1 MACVC
6 QPGHNTRVPS
16 AVSQSHVFS
25 VFVLFS
31 YTNEASVPKEGTG
44 GRGAGE
50 GKRREGEGGGRGN
63 QGLLLLTE
71 LHLDG
76 LYGALFVT

>member
-1 MACVC
+1 MACVS
-6 QPGHNTRVPS
+6 QLGHNTRVSS
-16 AVSQSHVFS
+16 AASQSHVFS

-50 GKRREGEGGGRGN
+50 RKRRGGVG
-63 QGLLLLTE
+63 
-71 LHLDG
+71 
-76 LYGALFVT
+76 GAEAIRDYCY

>member
-1 MACVC
+1 MMGAESKQGEMSIFVQTVPLTKAEPWRVCVC
-6 QPGHNTRVPS
+6 QPGHNTRVSS

-44 GRGAGE
+44 WGE
-50 GKRREGEGGGRGN
+50 GRR
-63 QGLLLLTE
+63 
-71 LHLDG
+71 
-76 LYGALFVT
+76 

>member
-1 MACVC
+1 MACAC
-6 QPGHNTRVPS
+6 QLGHNTPVSS

-31 YTNEASVPKEGTG
+31 YTNEASVPKERTG

-50 GKRREGEGGGRGN
+50 RKRRGVGGGRGN